1 MSNMPAICFIYVSF
15 DKGLTVGGVWAV
27 TPPPVRPQN
36 LQYAGFLLWDV
47 NSLEEEAHR
56 RGAKWLSSL
65 GGVEYLAEILC
76 SKARPIVAVVRGRQ
90 EYGPRALGHRS
101 LLALPDSDNIKMRMN
116 RLKYRE
122 FYRPVAP
129 MIAEEHLEQ
138 VFGSV
143 ISSPYMSMAP
153 PVLPEV
159 LERFP
164 GLGHLDG
171 TTRHQSV
178 RREDEPWIHELLHH
192 VGNRTGLAALIN
204 TSFNTHGKP
213 ICNTIVEAL
222 AMLDSLPDLDY
233 VLIENW
239 LFEKKVET

>member
-1 MSNMPAICFIYVSF
+1 MPSICFIYVSF

-101 LLALPDSDNIKMRMN
+101 LLALPDSDNIKMRMI
-116 RLKYRE
+116 RKR
-122 FYRPVAP
+122 
-129 MIAEEHLEQ
+129 M
-138 VFGSV
+138 
-143 ISSPYMSMAP
+143 
-153 PVLPEV
+153 
-159 LERFP
+159 
-164 GLGHLDG
+164 
-171 TTRHQSV
+171 T
-178 RREDEPWIHELLHH
+178 
-192 VGNRTGLAALIN
+192 
-204 TSFNTHGKP
+204 
-213 ICNTIVEAL
+213 
-222 AMLDSLPDLDY
+222 
-233 VLIENW
+233 
-239 LFEKKVET
+239 